1 MINSLNTVGPRALG
15 GGGSGEGED
24 KKWFPDVN
32 SDGYLSAVDVLS
44 VINELNRRNAPSG
57 EGEGSAA
64 EGEGASDDSLAIL
77 TLGTPSSDLAVVL
90 STNVADTATV
100 IVNQPIAK
108 VGPVMTSVASSAAMS
123 LEDYL
128 AASSLADDAEGDED
142 WFGDLA
148 SDVAQQW
155 LS

>member
-1 MINSLNTVGPRALG
+1 
-15 GGGSGEGED
+15 
-24 KKWFPDVN
+24 
-32 SDGYLSAVDVLS
+32 
-44 VINELNRRNAPSG
+44 
-57 EGEGSAA
+57 
-64 EGEGASDDSLAIL
+64 L

-100 IVNQPIAK
+100 SISQSTAK
-108 VGPVMTSVASSAAMS
+108 VGPSLTTATSSSTMS

-128 AASSLADDAEGDED
+128 AASNLGDESEGDED

-148 SDVAQQW
+148 TDVAQQW